1 MCFYNMATY
10 PTITLIHR
18 EKSSLPS
25 YLLKLSPLN
34 TATLRTQLSIHK
46 LWGHIQIIVF
56 HLPPK
61 NPSHSHMQNMFA
73 SFHLASKA
81 STCCNINSKIQS
93 PYPVSTQK
101 IIQGKVFVMKGNDY
115 TCL

>member
-1 MCFYNMATY
+1 MLYNMATY
-10 PTITLIHR
+10 PTITPIHR

-25 YLLKLSPLN
+25 LLLKLSPLN
-34 TATLRTQLSIHK
+34 TATLRTKLSIHK
-46 LWGHIQIIVF
+46 LWGTHSN
-56 HLPPK
+56 HSMPPASQ

-101 IIQGKVFVMKGNDY
+101 IIQGKVFVMKGNDC